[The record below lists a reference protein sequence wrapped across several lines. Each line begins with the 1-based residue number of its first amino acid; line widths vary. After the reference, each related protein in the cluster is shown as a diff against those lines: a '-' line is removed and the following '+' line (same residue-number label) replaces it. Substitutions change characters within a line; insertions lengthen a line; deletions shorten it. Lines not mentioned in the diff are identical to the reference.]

1 MRRIEFIA
9 PVEAMRGNL
18 SGNQELRY
26 PTDNN
31 KAWDAP
37 ADKRSYAN
45 NYGTRYVGAKRS
57 RDGHK
62 YFAVKQR
69 SATLIND
76 NTRQQMALLACSSVI
91 ANILMQDLRV
101 MTQLQEFFLASA
113 ASRNGW
119 TLKRYLQDGARQGLA
134 GKTHITF
141 IAEGDVSVQ
150 ETSITISNPFI
161 NTALPAGGYDINQ
174 YFPVELLVKFFP
186 QLSNGGFVFT
196 IVGQSA
202 VSFPGETW
210 ATLIASTHNILGL
223 VEHTN
228 QSTAVVVAKKGSTED
243 SGYTLNYN
251 YGGILNY
258 IEVSEV
264 VAETIEPDEDK
275 SPFFW
280 RAY

>member
-18 SGNQELRY
+18 SGNQVLRY

-45 NYGTRYVGAKRS
+45 NYGTRYVGAKRT

-76 NTRQQMALLACSSVI
+76 STRQQMALLACSSVI

-134 GKTHITF
+134 AKTHITF
-141 IAEGDVSVQ
+141 IAEGPTSVQ
-150 ETSITISNPFI
+150 VDSVTISNPFI
-161 NTALPAGGYDINQ
+161 DTALPAGGYDINQ
-174 YFPVELLVKFFP
+174 YFPAELLVKFFP

-196 IVGQSA
+196 IVGQQG
-202 VSFPGETW
+202 VSFPGESW
-210 ATLIASTHNILGL
+210 EALIGSTHNILGL
-223 VEHTN
+223 TTHTN
-228 QSTAVVVAKKGSTED
+228 TSSAIVVAKKGSTAE

-258 IEVSEV
+258 VSEEEM